1 MSSVYRAY
9 VADQKKLLSKIRNL
23 YIKGGIKR
31 NILESV
37 LIIRSAVK
45 LSMLLLK
52 LKWKLPF

>member
-1 MSSVYRAY
+1 MSSVYRAYEY

-45 LSMLLLK
+45 LLLK
-52 LKWKLPF
+52 LKWKLPS